1 MTTTIAISSQKGGVA
16 KTTTCLSLGASMA
29 ERGHSVLLIDM
40 DPQANLTISLGVNP
54 EVQRYTVGDAL
65 LEQKSLVAASREGPM
80 LNLDLVP
87 ANQGLVVLDKALYGR
102 RGYEHRL
109 KDQLDTVNCNFYD
122 TILIDCPPA
131 FGTLTLN
138 ALTAADLLIIPVQ
151 CEYYAARAMRPVLKL
166 VQLVRRKT
174 NPHLT
179 YRVLVTMYDRRNKI
193 SRIILDQIRHKF
205 NAALFETIIEIDT
218 KLRESPTVG
227 LPINLYS
234 PRTRGAR
241 QYGALAEELM
251 NHEKSR

>member
-1 MTTTIAISSQKGGVA
+1 MTTKIAISSQKGGVA
-16 KTTTCLSLGASMA
+16 KTTTCLSLGASLA

-40 DPQANLTISLGVNP
+40 DPQANLTLSLGVDP
-54 EVQRYTVGDAL
+54 EAQRLTVGDAL
-65 LEQKSLVAASREGPM
+65 LGQKSLVAVSREGPM

-87 ANQGLVVLDKALYGR
+87 ANQGLVVLDKVLYGR

-109 KDQLDTVNCNFYD
+109 REQLQALDSKLYD
-122 TILIDCPPA
+122 VVLIDCPPS

-151 CEYYAARAMRPVLKL
+151 CEYYAARAIIPILKL

-174 NPHLT
+174 NPYLT

-193 SRIILDQIRHKF
+193 SQLILNHIQTKF
-205 NAALFETIIEIDT
+205 RSALFATIIEIDT

-227 LPINLYS
+227 LPITLYA
-234 PRTRGAR
+234 PRTRGAE
-241 QYGALAEELM
+241 QYRALAEELM
-251 NHEKSR
+251 NHGTR